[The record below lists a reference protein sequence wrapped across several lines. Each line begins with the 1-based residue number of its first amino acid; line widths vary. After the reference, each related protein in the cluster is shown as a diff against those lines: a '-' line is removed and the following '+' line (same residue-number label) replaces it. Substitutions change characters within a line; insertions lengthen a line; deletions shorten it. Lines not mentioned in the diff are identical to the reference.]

1 MKALGRIGAAAAVV
15 ALPVLVSACS
25 QTSTGMKSMVVP
37 SHGYSAPEKECLMRA
52 MFFESNR
59 SSRDGLVA
67 VGTVVMNRVRSGK
80 YGDTI
85 CEVVGAPRQFAPGV
99 MTRPMNSK
107 ALPDVEAAADAVLKG
122 ERHPRVKNSMYFHT
136 AGLKFPYKNMH
147 YTVVA
152 GGNAFYERRGRRGE
166 PVVLPPER
174 LPGQPAVMIASV
186 QPAAVPAAP
195 QPEVKVA
202 QAAPAADAAQPA
214 PIVVAQASPVATAKA
229 RPMMSSRGDSSS
241 IAVARSPRL
250 STQPAAAEQPVVV
263 AMAMDGPSPSA
274 GMSEVAPFPDAT
286 TSAEVELPA
295 VTNAVPSSDAEVAAT
310 AAADGWSAGD
320 PGAPVAQAPVTAI
333 SFDVEQSDADAIGAM
348 IVSEERPMMGFN

>member
-1 MKALGRIGAAAAVV
+1 MGAPVVRALALV
-15 ALPVLVSACS
+15 ALPLLVSACS
-25 QTSTGMKSMVVP
+25 QTSADLGMKSMLVP
-37 SHGYSAPEKECLMRA
+37 KSHGYSAREKECLMRA

-80 YGDTI
+80 YGNSI

-122 ERHPRVKNSMYFHT
+122 ERHSKVKNSMYFHT

-174 LPGQPAVMIASV
+174 LPGQPAVMIASAKPV
-186 QPAAVPAAP
+186 TVPVAAQSQVA
-195 QPEVKVA
+195 VA
-202 QAAPAADAAQPA
+202 QAVAAADAAQPA
-214 PIVVAQASPVATAKA
+214 PVVVAQASPVATAKA
-229 RPMMSSRGDSSS
+229 RPMMSSRGDGGSIS
-241 IAVARSPRL
+241 IARSTRL
-250 STQPAAAEQPVVV
+250 STRPVAAERPVEV

-274 GMSEVAPFPDAT
+274 V
-286 TSAEVELPA
+286 TSKRRRSP
-295 VTNAVPSSDAEVAAT
+295 TPRHPQRWNCP
-310 AAADGWSAGD
+310 
-320 PGAPVAQAPVTAI
+320 
-333 SFDVEQSDADAIGAM
+333 QSQM
-348 IVSEERPMMGFN
+348 RCRPRTPR